1 LSNISSSGF
10 LNPSSVGE
18 ETVGAINILPLFR
31 SFLTLFPTFLLLLST
46 SGDFSLLFVFRLMT
60 SFGFSVGGMNT
71 IVLANPFCDDTLV
84 YGKLLT
90 LVAFAFGV
98 CLVTDG
104 F

>member
-1 LSNISSSGF
+1 MSNISSSGF

-71 IVLANPFCDDTLV
+71 IVLANPFCDDTLL
-84 YGKLLT
+84 Y
-90 LVAFAFGV
+90 GV

>member
-1 LSNISSSGF
+1 
-10 LNPSSVGE
+10 
-18 ETVGAINILPLFR
+18 
-31 SFLTLFPTFLLLLST
+31 
-46 SGDFSLLFVFRLMT
+46 LLFVFRLMT

-71 IVLANPFCDDTLV
+71 IVLANPFCDDTLL